1 MVEGTDGRL
10 WLAWYG
16 GLGWI
21 DPARVRRNRVP
32 PPVLVRALAAGGR
45 AYSATGGSITL
56 PKRTRALSV
65 AYTALSLTVPERVR
79 FRYRLMGLDTAWQD
93 AGPRREAFYT
103 NLGPGAYRFEVT
115 AANDDGVWSV
125 APATLD
131 VVIPPMFVQ
140 TDAFLALCAA
150 AAGGAAWALA
160 VWRHR
165 RAVGAARARYEV
177 MLAERMR
184 VARELHDTLLT
195 DVAGLRMQLDAA
207 ARAIGPA
214 GAAASL
220 VAALR
225 DQASQ
230 TLVNARRAVVDMR
243 ASRDASG
250 PVADQLADAAGRI
263 FADTGVS
270 AHVAHTGTPRRYPST
285 VEAEVLRVAGEAM
298 ANARAH
304 ADCRWVR
311 VTCGYEPGALR
322 LEVRDD
328 GRGFDPA
335 RAAADGHYGL
345 VGMRERASAIGARL
359 TVESAPGR
367 GTVVRLVVPS
377 TG

>member
-1 MVEGTDGRL
+1 
-10 WLAWYG
+10 
-16 GLGWI
+16 
-21 DPARVRRNRVP
+21 
-32 PPVLVRALAAGGR
+32 VRALAAGGR

-115 AANDDGVWSV
+115 AANHDGVWSV

-285 VEAEVLRVAGEAM
+285 IEAEVLRVAGEAM

-322 LEVRDD
+322 LEVCDD